1 MEDPLG
7 ALNTVVVASATT
19 IIFFACLPI
28 QLAALTKFTGFFFMF
43 TTSLACKSEPE
54 VVFFSH
60 FQQRVANPPPSHAK
74 ASRRWSSFH
83 VFDNVSPPPLPS
95 HAKASW
101 NMFFFMFRPHVTTS
115 TSIACKSEPEVVV
128 FLCFICMSPPPPP
141 SHAKASQRWFFS
153 CVSSTCHH
161 HHLPRM
167 QKRAGGGVSS
177 PPLPRHHL
185 RRPYPHTKHPTRRI
199 GG

>member
-7 ALNTVVVASATT
+7 APNTVVVASATT

-28 QLAALTKFTGFFFMF
+28 QLAALTKFTVFFFMF
-43 TTSLACKSEPE
+43 TTSLARKSEPE
-54 VVFFSH
+54 VVFFSR
-60 FQQRVANPPPSHAK
+60 FRQRVANPPPSHAK

-83 VFDNVSPPPLPS
+83 VFDNVSPPP
-95 HAKASW
+95 
-101 NMFFFMFRPHVTTS
+101 
-115 TSIACKSEPEVVV
+115 
-128 FLCFICMSPPPPP
+128 PP
-141 SHAKASQRWFFS
+141 SHAKASRRWLFS
-153 CVSSTCHH
+153 CVSSTCHHHHLPRTQKRAGGGFFSRVSSACHH

-177 PPLPRHHL
+177 PPPPRHHL

-199 GG
+199 VG